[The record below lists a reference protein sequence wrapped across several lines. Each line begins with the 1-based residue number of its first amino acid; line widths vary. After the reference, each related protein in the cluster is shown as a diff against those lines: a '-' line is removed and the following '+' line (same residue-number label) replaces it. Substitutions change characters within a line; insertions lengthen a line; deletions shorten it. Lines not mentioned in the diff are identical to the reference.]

1 MLLLFIKTII
11 NHPNF
16 KSMSVRT
23 LFMIITL
30 LSGISANATNYYF
43 STSDGDDSRSFSEA
57 QDPSTPWQS
66 IDKLNSIFRFLQP
79 GDQALFKSGDTFF
92 GSIVTAKS
100 GTEESP
106 IVLSSYGLGAK
117 PVISGLIRLSVWN
130 YKGNGIYESGQ
141 LPTGV
146 QLNVVLLDNK
156 QYAMGRYPNVSD
168 ENGGYL
174 NFVSH
179 GYNYINDN
187 ENTLT
192 SQWEGAQLVVRTS
205 RFTMERS
212 TITDISGNT
221 ISYSPS
227 FRAGLTDKFGYF
239 IQNSIKTLDQFG
251 EWYYNPTT
259 HRIQVYY
266 GNRKPYNIKVQLSAA
281 DVLLKVQSSH
291 IVVDNLAFR
300 GANTYAIWGD
310 WRGVSD
316 LQVKNCT
323 IDFSGIDGIALA
335 NRRDFVMD
343 NTTIT
348 NSNSV
353 GVSFYT
359 GNFNPVVKNSTI
371 RNSGTFPGML
381 QMDAGAK
388 YAMGIYS
395 TEGLTATNNQV
406 INTGYNGIMFTG
418 DNNLIQNNYIDT
430 FCTILDDGG
439 GIYTANYTPK
449 GQKPPVYTN
458 RRIIGNIILHG
469 MKATDGAYTN
479 LRNYYPT
486 EGIYMDAYVSNIEIL
501 NNTVAYCGDGA
512 IYVHNNTDFTIA
524 GNVFYNNTTRQLGFQ
539 HDGQGGQIFGGVVKR
554 NQMFSQ
560 SSTQDVMQLRS
571 AWNDMDN
578 FASFDSNY
586 YCRPSNEDGLI
597 TTTLFGNKQ
606 NLYNLSQWQNAY
618 NKDWHSKKTPVTVSN
633 PDNVLF
639 LYNAS
644 TSNTTIHLQ
653 GTYISVTGDRYSG
666 KLTLDPYTS
675 VILMPGNNGNN
686 ASAMSSTGAS
696 AAAVTNTAIAGPGY
710 VNTEAAKLAVK
721 AYPNP
726 SSHYF
731 NVTTQGGSTSEP
743 MTLRVLDLSG
753 RLLQVKTGVTTN
765 STLQIGQD
773 LAAGSYVL
781 ELLQGNN
788 KVEQKVIK
796 LAK

>member
-1 MLLLFIKTII
+1 
-11 NHPNF
+11 
-16 KSMSVRT
+16 
-23 LFMIITL
+23 MIFTL

-79 GDQALFKSGDTFF
+79 GDQVLFKSGDTFY
-92 GSIVTAKS
+92 GSIVTAQS

-106 IVLSSYGLGAK
+106 IVLSSYGSGDK
-117 PVISGLIRLSVWN
+117 PIISGLIKLSVWN

-141 LPTGV
+141 LPIGD

-174 NFVSH
+174 DFESH
-179 GYNYINDN
+179 GVNYINDN

-192 SQWEGAQLVVRTS
+192 SEWEGAQLVVRTN
-205 RFTMERS
+205 RYTIERS

-221 ISYSPS
+221 ISYSPVFHS
-227 FRAGLTDKFGYF
+227 GLHDKFGYF
-239 IQNSIKTLDQFG
+239 VQNSIKTLDQFG
-251 EWYYNPTT
+251 EWYYNPAT

-266 GNRKPYNIKVQLSAA
+266 GDINPHTIKVRLSAE
-281 DVLLKVQSSH
+281 DVLLTVQNSH

-300 GANTYAIWGD
+300 GANKYAIWGN
-310 WRGVSD
+310 WPGVSD
-316 LQVKNCT
+316 LQVKNCS

-335 NRRDFVMD
+335 NRHDFVMD
-343 NTTIT
+343 NTTI
-348 NSNSV
+348 NYSNCV
-353 GVSFYT
+353 GASFYI

-371 RNSGTFPGML
+371 RNNGTFAGML
-381 QMDAGAK
+381 QMDAGGK
-388 YAMGIYS
+388 YGTGIFS
-395 TEGLTATNNQV
+395 SEGLTATNNQV
-406 INTGYNGIMFTG
+406 INSSYNGINFSG
-418 DNNLIQNNYIDT
+418 SNNLIQNNLIDT
-430 FCTILDDGG
+430 FCTLMDDGG
-439 GIYTANYTPK
+439 GIYTTNYTSLA
-449 GQKPPVYTN
+449 VYTN
-458 RRIIGNIILHG
+458 RKIIGNIILHG
-469 MKATDGAYTN
+469 LQATDGAYTN

-486 EGIYMDAYVSNIEIL
+486 EGIYMDAFVSNVQIL
-501 NNTVAYCGDGA
+501 NNTIAYCGDGA
-512 IYVHNNTDFTIA
+512 IYVHNNTNYSII

-539 HDGQGGQIFGGVVKR
+539 HDGQAGLLNGGVIKR
-554 NQMFSQ
+554 NQLFSQ
-560 SSTQDVMQLRS
+560 SATQDVMQLRS

-578 FASFDSNY
+578 FAAFDSNY

-606 NLYNLSQWQNAY
+606 NLYNLSEWQDVY
-618 NKDWHSKKTPVTVSN
+618 NKDWHSKSTPVTVSD

-644 TSNTTIHLQ
+644 NSDTTIHLR
-653 GTYISVTGDRYSG
+653 GTYVSVTGDRHSG
-666 KLTLDPYTS
+666 KVTLDPYTS
-675 VILMPGNNGNN
+675 IILMPGNNGNN
-686 ASAMSSTGAS
+686 ASAMSRTGAS

-710 VNTEAAKLAVK
+710 VHTEAAKLMVK

-726 SSHYF
+726 SSQYF

-781 ELLQGNN
+781 ELLQGNR